1 MKPVLVIRE
10 ERIELPP
17 DQFYGAMKFAIDRA
31 QPPAHMSCDYLDD
44 PLGMGLLIFRLEIY
58 RQMEAA
64 NGRASS

>member
-31 QPPAHMSCDYLDD
+31 QPPAHMSCDYLGD
-44 PLGMGLLIFRLEIY
+44 PLGMGLLIGGW
-58 RQMEAA
+58 MA
-64 NGRASS
+64 